1 MRKCGIEEP
10 DGREGRHAK
19 EREEDSAYTLVHA
32 PVLFLQAE
40 GPACAASSVTPRS
53 LNPRLAIKTSAFSL
67 RPGCL
72 CCTASCRSQ

>member
-1 MRKCGIEEP
+1 MRHEEP
-10 DGREGRHAK
+10 GGRQSRYAK
-19 EREEDSAYTLVHA
+19 EREEDSTYTLAHA

-53 LNPRLAIKTSAFSL
+53 PNPRLAIRTSAFSL

-72 CCTASCRSQ
+72 CCTA